1 MKDICRFLR
10 FLVAIGS
17 MSGRNV
23 REKLLHLHGL
33 QLHVCRHQSHGQA
46 HLICGVG
53 KLVGLT
59 EIMAHNQGTKQHEKK
74 NGSKTQPKPGCNFKL
89 HFAPP

>member
-1 MKDICRFLR
+1 MQVESAGFYRRLKAFQRFPVIVTGEFAFEFGGMRMKGVCRFLR

-33 QLHVCRHQSHGQA
+33 QFHVCRHQGHGQA
-46 HLICGVG
+46 YLICGVG
-53 KLVGLT
+53 
-59 EIMAHNQGTKQHEKK
+59 
-74 NGSKTQPKPGCNFKL
+74 
-89 HFAPP
+89 

>member
-1 MKDICRFLR
+1 MKGVCRFLR

-33 QLHVCRHQSHGQA
+33 QFHVCRHQGHGQA
-46 HLICGVG
+46 YLICGVG
-53 KLVGLT
+53 KLVGLA
-59 EIMAHNQGTKQHEKK
+59 EIMAHNHCTE
-74 NGSKTQPKPGCNFKL
+74 
-89 HFAPP
+89 